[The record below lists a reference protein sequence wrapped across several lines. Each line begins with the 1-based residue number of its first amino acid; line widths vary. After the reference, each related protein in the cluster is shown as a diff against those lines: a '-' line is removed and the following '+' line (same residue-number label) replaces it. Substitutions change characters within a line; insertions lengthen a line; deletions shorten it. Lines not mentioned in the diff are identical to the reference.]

1 MSDVFDRETP
11 FSGIELLQE
20 ESKMEIGRQ
29 IRKYRQELKMSQEEL
44 AEKVFVTRQTVS
56 NWENDKNYP
65 DINSLLLL
73 SSLFG
78 ISLDILVKGDVE
90 KMEEM
95 IKNEDIRKLK
105 QYGWIY
111 TILLIIVCVSVVPLF
126 FLLWPVGIGI
136 WICIYGVTMW
146 IAHKIEKEKKANDL
160 GTYKEIRMFMEGKRL
175 DEIEKLREEGK
186 RPYQTWLLAV
196 LVAVIGFAV
205 AAGIEAV
212 LYSFGI
218 VQL

>member
-1 MSDVFDRETP
+1 
-11 FSGIELLQE
+11 
-20 ESKMEIGRQ
+20 MEIGRQ
-29 IRKYRQELKMSQEEL
+29 IRKYRQELKMSQEQL
-44 AEKVFVTRQTVS
+44 AEQIFVTRQTVS

-95 IKNEDIRKLK
+95 IKTEDIRKLK
-105 QYGWIY
+105 KHGWIY
-111 TILLIIVCVSVVPLF
+111 TILLVLLVVSVVPLF

-146 IAHKIEKEKKANDL
+146 FACKIEKEKKIYDV
-160 GTYKEIRMFMEGKRL
+160 GTYKEIKMFMEGKRL
-175 DEIEKLREEGK
+175 DEIEKFREEGK
-186 RPYQTWLLAV
+186 RPYQTWALAV
-196 LVAVIGFAV
+196 LFAAIG
-205 AAGIEAV
+205 
-212 LYSFGI
+212 FGI
-218 VQL
+218 VLGIAALFDFWGLL

>member
-1 MSDVFDRETP
+1 
-11 FSGIELLQE
+11 
-20 ESKMEIGRQ
+20 MEIGRQ

-90 KMEEM
+90 KMQEM

-146 IAHKIEKEKKANDL
+146 IAHKIEKVN
-160 GTYKEIRMFMEGKRL
+160 YI
-175 DEIEKLREEGK
+175 
-186 RPYQTWLLAV
+186 
-196 LVAVIGFAV
+196 
-205 AAGIEAV
+205 
-212 LYSFGI
+212 
-218 VQL
+218 

>member
-90 KMEEM
+90 KMQEM

-196 LVAVIGFAV
+196 LFAVIGFAV
-205 AAGIEAV
+205 AAGIAAV
-212 LYSFGI
+212 LYYFGI
-218 VQL
+218 IQL

>member
-1 MSDVFDRETP
+1 
-11 FSGIELLQE
+11 
-20 ESKMEIGRQ
+20 MEIGRQ

-90 KMEEM
+90 KMQEM

-111 TILLIIVCVSVVPLF
+111 T
-126 FLLWPVGIGI
+126 
-136 WICIYGVTMW
+136 MM
-146 IAHKIEKEKKANDL
+146 L
-160 GTYKEIRMFMEGKRL
+160 GS
-175 DEIEKLREEGK
+175 KL
-186 RPYQTWLLAV
+186 YN
-196 LVAVIGFAV
+196 
-205 AAGIEAV
+205 
-212 LYSFGI
+212 
-218 VQL
+218 

>member
-196 LVAVIGFAV
+196 LFAVIGFAV
-205 AAGIEAV
+205 AAGIAAV
-212 LYSFGI
+212 LYYFGI
-218 VQL
+218 IQL

>member
-1 MSDVFDRETP
+1 
-11 FSGIELLQE
+11 
-20 ESKMEIGRQ
+20 MEIGRQ

-90 KMEEM
+90 KMQEM

-126 FLLWPVGIGI
+126 FLLWPIGIGI
-136 WICIYGVTMW
+136 WTCIYGVTMW

-160 GTYKEIRMFMEGKRL
+160 GTYKEIKMFIEGKRL

-186 RPYQTWLLAV
+186 RPYQTWLLAA
-196 LVAVIGFAV
+196 LFAVIGFAV
-205 AAGIEAV
+205 AAGIAAV
-212 LYSFGI
+212 LYYFGI
-218 VQL
+218 IQL